1 MRLLGALAIAVLLV
15 AGRAWGEGYP
25 IPRGER
31 PIAWKAV
38 ESVGEWRIE
47 GDSLSLATPRASR
60 NYFIQE
66 DLALPAP
73 FLRARVRNV
82 ARADLAILFRAKV
95 RATQPLFSLTGYG
108 FYVDGRRETVGFV
121 RYDGARVDD
130 SGVRARVR
138 GLGKVGEIEIALF
151 VAGPAFAAHVYDA
164 RSKKELASLTW
175 SDPAFAEGTPGVY
188 ANRSQPPEVSV
199 SLFVPEPPPQEA
211 SARDGLTTEWL
222 VRLMRGTVLD
232 AQVRAHLRRADREE
246 DADVYVASEVGVELV
261 RASVSS
267 QVRDI
272 RAGVPYRL
280 RDPSFKTRLAKARNA
295 LPRDAFVEG
304 IKDPELIGLA
314 LNALAAREP
323 ARARVI
329 EVGRTH
335 EDRPI
340 LGLVIGEAPEDRS
353 RPAVLLCGGTHANE
367 AVTPEV
373 PLDAARW
380 LLEHRGEPRVAR
392 WLRTYNVVVVP
403 LVNPDGSHAFWHVS
417 DSIGRTNR
425 RRDEQ
430 AKELELLEYGVD
442 LNRNYPFQWRNV
454 EDRFNRD
461 DVRSPFFRGP
471 APGSEPEVRA
481 MMKLGEAW
489 RFVGMVSYHAA
500 ATRLLVPYT
509 VEGAR
514 EPVPSAA
521 WVLAPELVASTQVS
535 PAGKR
540 YEAVRNLYPVG
551 GTDQDWFYW
560 SFGTLAY
567 MVELPFTV
575 PGARRPLE
583 PMIEGVRPIWQ
594 VLMDRFLDGP
604 SLTVRVPETFRAEGP
619 VMVAIEEI
627 QWPNGER
634 FTTHPETGVF
644 HTYLPAVGRY
654 TVRVTSTSGKT
665 MSRAVEVGTGRAMVT
680 LEDGATPGP

>member
-1 MRLLGALAIAVLLV
+1 MGALAIAVLLA
-15 AGRAWGEGYP
+15 AGSARGTGYP

-31 PIAWKAV
+31 PIAWKAAQT
-38 ESVGEWRIE
+38 VGEWRSE
-47 GDSLSLATPRASR
+47 GDWLALATPRANR
-60 NYFIQE
+60 NYFLLE
-66 DLALPAP
+66 DSVAP
-73 FLRARVRNV
+73 SAPLLRARIQNV
-82 ARADLAILFRAKV
+82 ARADLAILFRTKV
-95 RATQPLFSLTGYG
+95 RTTQPLLGLTGYG
-108 FYVDGRRETVGFV
+108 FYVDGRQETVGFV
-121 RYDGARVDD
+121 RYDGTRVDD

-138 GLGKVGEIEIALF
+138 GLGKVGELEIALF
-151 VAGPAFAAHVYDA
+151 LAGPAFAAHVYDA
-164 RSKKELASLTW
+164 RTKAELASLAW

-188 ANRSQPPEVSV
+188 ANRSQLPEVRV

-211 SARDGLTTEWL
+211 SARDGLTTEWI
-222 VRLMRGTVLD
+222 VRLMRGTVLE
-232 AQVRAHLRRADREE
+232 APVRAHLRRADREE
-246 DADVYVASEVGVELV
+246 DADVYVANELGVELV
-261 RASVSS
+261 RASASS
-267 QVRDI
+267 HVRDI
-272 RAGVPYRL
+272 QAGVPYRF
-280 RDPSFKTRLAKARNA
+280 RDPTFKTRLAKARNA

-304 IKDPELIGLA
+304 IKDPELIELA
-314 LNALAAREP
+314 LKALAARDP
-323 ARARVI
+323 ARAHVI

-353 RPAVLLCGGTHANE
+353 RPTVLLCGGTHANE

-380 LLEHRGEPRVAR
+380 LLEHPEDPRVAR
-392 WLRTYNVVVVP
+392 WLRTYHVVIVP

-417 DSIGRTNR
+417 DSLGRTNR

-430 AKELELLEYGVD
+430 AKELALLEYGVD

-461 DVRSPFFRGP
+461 DVRSSFFRGP
-471 APGSEPEVRA
+471 APGSEPEVQA

-521 WVLAPELVASTQVS
+521 WALAPELIASTQVG

-575 PGARRPLE
+575 PGARRPLG
-583 PMIEGVRPIWQ
+583 PMIEGARPIWQ

-619 VMVAIEEI
+619 VTVVIEEI
-627 QWPNGER
+627 LWPNGEH
-634 FTTHPETGVF
+634 FTAHPEAGVF
-644 HTYLPAVGRY
+644 HTYLPAAGRY

-665 MSRAVEVGTGRAMVT
+665 VSRPVEVGAGRALVT
-680 LEDGATPGP
+680 LEDSVAPGP